1 MEGTRNTKTKEQWW
15 FLNYDRRFFRPDLIA
30 GLTASAVVIPKAMAF
45 ALVAGLPVELGLYTA
60 FIPMVVYALLG
71 TSRPLSVSTTTAIA
85 ILTAGALSDAGA
97 GAGSGE
103 LMTAA
108 STLAFLVG
116 AFLLLGSLLK
126 LGFIANFISAP
137 VLTGFKAGI
146 GLVIVVDQIP
156 KLLGVHIEK
165 GSFHQNVLSIVQH
178 FPETDVWTLVL
189 GIATLVLLAGL
200 ERFRPHSPAPLV
212 AVALGI
218 GASAL
223 IGLKAL
229 GVELVGAIPPGLPS
243 LHLPDLSLV
252 GKLWPGA
259 LGIAVMSFTESI
271 AAGRGFLRHGDP
283 PANADREL
291 FALGAANLAGCFF
304 RILPAGGGTSQTA
317 VNSKS
322 GARTQM
328 AELVTA
334 MITLATLLFLAPLVS
349 LLPKAT
355 LAAVIIITT
364 AVLLNP
370 VDFRA
375 ILRIRRL
382 EFWWAVIALGGV
394 VLLGTLEGILVAV
407 VLSLLGLIYQ
417 ANHPPVYAL
426 ARKPGTDIFRPRSE
440 EHPDDE
446 TFPGLLLVRTEGR
459 MTFASAPR
467 VGEKLL
473 PLIYQD
479 EPKVVALDCS
489 AVPDFEYTALTLLT
503 DFEEKLRGAGIE
515 LWLVALNPKPLG
527 MIRHAPLGE
536 VLGTERMFFNLEQ
549 AVERYLKRS

>member
-1 MEGTRNTKTKEQWW
+1 MDGPKKTRAKEQWW
-15 FLNYDRRFFRPDLIA
+15 FLNYERGFFRSDLIA

-45 ALVAGLPVELGLYTA
+45 ALVAGLPVEVGLYTA
-60 FIPMVVYALLG
+60 FIPMAVYALLG
-71 TSRPLSVSTTTAIA
+71 TSRPLSVSSTTAIA
-85 ILTAGALSDAGA
+85 ILTAGVLSEVGA

-103 LMTAA
+103 LMIAA

-116 AFLLLGSLLK
+116 AFLLLVSLLK

-156 KLLGVHIEK
+156 KLLGVHIDK
-165 GSFHQNVLSIVQH
+165 GSFIQNVFSIVQH
-178 FPETDVWTLVL
+178 AHETSFWTLVL
-189 GIATLVLLAGL
+189 GIATLGLLAAL
-200 ERFRPHSPAPLV
+200 ERFRPHSPAPLL

-218 GASAL
+218 GASGL

-243 LHLPDLSLV
+243 LHLPDLSLL

-283 PANADREL
+283 PAKADREL

-317 VNSKS
+317 VNSKA

-334 MITLATLLFLAPLVS
+334 AITLATLLFLAPLVS
-349 LLPKAT
+349 LLPQAT
-355 LAAVIIITT
+355 LAAVIIVTT

-375 ILRIRRL
+375 ILRVRRM

-407 VLSLLGLIYQ
+407 AISLLDLIHQ

-473 PLIYQD
+473 PLIYQE
-479 EPKVVALDCS
+479 EPKVVAFDCS
-489 AVPDFEYTALTLLT
+489 AVPDFEYTALTMLT
-503 DFEEKLRGAGIE
+503 TFEEKLREAGIE
-515 LWLVALNPKPLG
+515 LWLVALNPEPLKV
-527 MIRHAPLGE
+527 IQHAPLGE
-536 VLGTERMFFNLEQ
+536 VLGTERMFFNLGQ